1 MDELKM
7 DESNY
12 AFRGCDGAESV
23 VTDPEYGTLVEYS
36 GDIEFVYFDTN
47 NDCEKFLNFVSQQN
61 ITISHKCC
69 GGNGCG
75 VKNIKKEQLKIII
88 TPLKI

>member
-7 DESNY
+7 DELKMDEINY
-12 AFRGCDGAESV
+12 AF
-23 VTDPEYGTLVEYS
+23 
-36 GDIEFVYFDTN
+36 GDIEVVHFDTN
-47 NDCEKFLNFVSQQN
+47 NDCEKFLNFASQKN

-75 VKNIKKEQLKIII
+75 VKNIKKEQLDIII
-88 TPLKI
+88 KEYLQLDSNNKVVGY